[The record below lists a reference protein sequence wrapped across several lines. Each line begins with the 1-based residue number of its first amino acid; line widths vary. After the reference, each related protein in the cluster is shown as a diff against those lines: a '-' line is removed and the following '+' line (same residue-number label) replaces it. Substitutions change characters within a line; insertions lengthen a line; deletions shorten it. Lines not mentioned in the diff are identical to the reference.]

1 MKGKGYQ
8 IREVARLFGL
18 HPDTLRYYEE
28 QGLLRP
34 QRGENGY
41 RLYSIQDI
49 CDLSVIRELRQ
60 LEMPVEEI
68 RQYMTRRT
76 VLGTLEM
83 LRREQSLIDLQ
94 MAQLRQLR
102 REVGKRADALE
113 EGAHAPLNQLEIKR
127 LPPRRCYCLKGK
139 RIKEWEID
147 LHLQRLEKEHEDLL
161 RTIDSR
167 LLGAVLDSKAVEQKI
182 YDQFSAVVI
191 LGENA
196 RDGNW
201 WLPEGEYACVR
212 YGGSYDKT
220 WQVLPWLLEQ
230 VEQLG
235 RQREDPV
242 LELYLVDIYDTDQE
256 EEFRTELQVRLKP
269 LEPLQPLSSAP

>member
-1 MKGKGYQ
+1 MKGKGYH

-68 RQYMTRRT
+68 RQYMVRRT
-76 VLGTLEM
+76 VSGTLEL

-94 MAQLRQLR
+94 MAQLRRLR
-102 REVGKRADALE
+102 RDVEKRADALE
-113 EGAHAPLNQLEIKR
+113 QGAQAPLGQLEIQQ

-139 RIKEWEID
+139 MIKESEID
-147 LHLQRLEKEHEDLL
+147 LHLQRLEKEHEELL
-161 RTIDSR
+161 RSIDSR
-167 LLGAVLDSKAVEQKI
+167 LLGAVLDSGAMERQI
-182 YDQFSAVVI
+182 YDRFSAVLI

-212 YGGSYDKT
+212 YGGSYEKT
-220 WQVLPWLLEQ
+220 WQVMPRLLGEL
-230 VEQLG
+230 EKMG
-235 RQREDPV
+235 RQPEGPA

-256 EEFRTELQVRLKP
+256 EEFRTEIQVRLKP
-269 LEPLQPLSSAP
+269 LEQKEDYRC